1 MLWPRCGRHRLA
13 RARGAGM
20 MQEIAMS
27 ENNPFKV
34 FVVHAFGEHPDYM
47 KVFEYLESRP
57 NFYYENCSRPD
68 IKMSSGESM
77 QEELRRQIEPAE
89 IVILPVTLFAINP
102 VLVTFEVDA
111 AKSMKK
117 PVLAIKSFG
126 ETIAVKKSL
135 LDKADDIVE
144 WNNRSITEA
153 IKKLARND
161 ASGQWEVIE
170 FTLD

>member
-1 MLWPRCGRHRLA
+1 
-13 RARGAGM
+13 
-20 MQEIAMS
+20 MS
-27 ENNPFKV
+27 ENNPIRV
-34 FVVHAFGEHPDYM
+34 FVVHAFAEHPDYM

-57 NFYYENCSRPD
+57 NFYYQNCARPD
-68 IKMSSGESM
+68 ARAGSGESM
-77 QEELRRQIEPAE
+77 QDELRRQIEPAE

-102 VLVTFEVDA
+102 VLVTFEVDTA
-111 AKSMKK
+111 MALKK

-126 ETIAVKKSL
+126 ETIAIKKSL

-153 IKKLARND
+153 IKRLARND

-170 FTLD
+170 FKLD